1 MRSAL
6 AVIAVLAVLAA
17 APVTANKNHPKHKPT
32 PQPTFSPTKSPATLS
47 PVRQAR
53 SSEIADGEARP
64 NMKFAATLSVS
75 GPLCAAPARSRTA
88 RNISLCRARC
98 TVSRTLH
105 EARPLRVRG
114 CHARG
119 RALTSLP
126 RRHGQKC
133 TRVRSCDAS
142 AISDFSTLAL
152 PPDGHAHGH
161 RRRADRDLLTN
172 KVAGTPITLMRVG
185 RQSADPA
192 LKLVWS
198 DLARSS
204 ITLSFR

>member
-1 MRSAL
+1 MAPGMRSAL
-6 AVIAVLAVLAA
+6 AVAVLAVLAA

-105 EARPLRVRG
+105 EVRPLRVRG

-133 TRVRSCDAS
+133 IRFRDAS
-142 AISDFSTLAL
+142 ALTF
-152 PPDGHAHGH
+152 PPSPSPQ
-161 RRRADRDLLTN
+161 T
-172 KVAGTPITLMRVG
+172 GTPTGTGGVPTG
-185 RQSADPA
+185 T
-192 LKLVWS
+192 
-198 DLARSS
+198 SS
-204 ITLSFR
+204 PTKSPVRL